1 MIRSD
6 VSTKIN
12 MLNKWAS
19 VIVYCLKKKSKK
31 CLRSFASST
40 LVLSP
45 LPHLHPILL
54 QTRFLAGSCR
64 RRPDNQFKTV
74 NQRFLPGAARKIN
87 LHIRTL
93 ILVLLAD
100 LK

>member
-6 VSTKIN
+6 VSTKIY

-19 VIVYCLKKKSKK
+19 VIVYCQKKKKKSKK

-45 LPHLHPILL
+45 LPRLHPIPL
-54 QTRFLAGSCR
+54 QTRFPAGSWR
-64 RRPDNQFKTV
+64 RRPVNQFKTV
-74 NQRFLPGAARKIN
+74 TQRFLPGAARKIN
-87 LHIRTL
+87 LFTFPVTYFL
-93 ILVLLAD
+93 
-100 LK
+100 